1 MYLYATRCRLFHR
14 YNRPRMRQQ
23 SIVLVAAAFVVVSC
37 SRPSKTAA
45 DLVVVNGNVW
55 TGDQSQADARA
66 VAIAGDRIVAVGS
79 AGDIDAWRGP
89 GTRVVDAGR
98 RRVVPGFNDAHV
110 HFVDGGRQLDNVDLK
125 DADSPEEFA
134 RRIGER
140 AKTAGPG
147 EWILGGD
154 WDDQRWTPPRLP
166 TRQLVDPLTPTT
178 PVFVSRYDGHMALAN
193 TAALTLAGVTAKT
206 NDPPG
211 GTIVRDA
218 AGNPTGVLKDAAM
231 NFVARVIPPMTR
243 EQRTHA
249 VKRALEHAAS
259 IGVTSV
265 QDMNPSYD
273 DISIYADLLNRGEL
287 TTRIYAAP
295 LETTWQDQARLGI
308 HRAFGSAWL
317 NPFYREGAR
326 AYSEFP

>member
-98 RRVVPGFNDAHV
+98 CRVVPGFNDAHV

-134 RRIGER
+134 RRKGRMDSRRRLGRPALDAAQTADAAARRPVDADHSGLREPLRRSHGSRQHGSADSGRCDGEDERSAGRNDR
-140 AKTAGPG
+140 ARRCGKSDRRPQGR
-147 EWILGGD
+147 GD
-154 WDDQRWTPPRLP
+154 EFR
-166 TRQLVDPLTPTT
+166 
-178 PVFVSRYDGHMALAN
+178 G
-193 TAALTLAGVTAKT
+193 
-206 NDPPG
+206 
-211 GTIVRDA
+211 
-218 AGNPTGVLKDAAM
+218 AGNPSHDA
-231 NFVARVIPPMTR
+231 
-243 EQRTHA
+243 
-249 VKRALEHAAS
+249 RA
-259 IGVTSV
+259 
-265 QDMNPSYD
+265 
-273 DISIYADLLNRGEL
+273 ADPR
-287 TTRIYAAP
+287 R
-295 LETTWQDQARLGI
+295 QAR
-308 HRAFGSAWL
+308 
-317 NPFYREGAR
+317 P
-326 AYSEFP
+326 